1 MRTPKCCPYC
11 SLVVE
16 GTRCW
21 YRDNLNLN
29 LNLNPT
35 PTHELDPESEP
46 DEMVLVL
53 PCEHSFESRLW
64 DDFGVQYI
72 NYNSAID
79 KVLANSDNPEVIR
92 MKADLNTAE
101 RNLRVICE
109 TICETMDR
117 TPPEGVSSG
126 DVSMEIF

>member
-1 MRTPKCCPYC
+1 
-11 SLVVE
+11 VVE

-21 YRDNLNLN
+21 YRDN

-109 TICETMDR
+109 TMDR
-117 TPPEGVSSG
+117 TPPKGVSSG
-126 DVSMEIF
+126 DVSTEIF